1 MEKKWEEIAF
11 MQEERG
17 GPFGLAT
24 REKIFV
30 AGGVYSG
37 RKLNTSEIY
46 DISTNEWQLF
56 QCLNVPRY
64 YGCMVQ
70 LNGKL
75 CVLGGMNKDNQ
86 KELSVEYFDTAE
98 DKWIQKTT
106 IPVKSISGADNS
118 FIGCVMRL
126 SKGALDE
133 LSVIDV

>member
-1 MEKKWEEIAF
+1 M
-11 MQEERG
+11 
-17 GPFGLAT
+17 
-24 REKIFV
+24 
-30 AGGVYSG
+30 
-37 RKLNTSEIY
+37 Y

-64 YGCMVQ
+64 YGSMVQ

-75 CVLGGMNKDNQ
+75 YVLGGASKDKKN
-86 KELSVEYFDTAE
+86 ELCVEYFDTAE

-106 IPVKSISGADNS
+106 IPVKNISGADNS

-133 LSVIDV
+133 QSVIEV